1 MSMNN
6 AALELALRAA
16 MSRLTLAVA
25 NRDAPNSLKLEGLT
39 LAQVTATILAG
50 TASNATLFDG
60 KTYAEV
66 ITAATSGNAADID
79 ALEAAFATF
88 IARTDNPNS
97 VTKAQVGLGAVENYG
112 IASQAD
118 ADAKAADKY
127 VTPSIADYMVQKA
140 VDALVGAAP
149 ETLNTISEIAAALGD
164 DPDIINTLLT
174 AIGTKE
180 TPAGAQAKADAAV
193 TAAAADATTKADA
206 AQAAAIAAAALD
218 ATSKAD
224 AAQAAAIASGES
236 YTDTAIAG
244 VGASLERA
252 TQAEAEG
259 GTDNVK
265 LMTPLSSAQAIAALG
280 ATLFLGVGATA
291 VDSALLEGQTLAQV
305 IATAQAGVDMSN
317 VVQKTDDFAAYSVGE
332 EIIGDLVTSLR
343 AADTANVDAITVVS
357 DALGAFIASKATE
370 AEAIAGTDDVK
381 YITALALKA
390 KVDAA
395 INSVVDGAP
404 EALDTLKELAIAL
417 ADQDNEVAAIV
428 TVLDTKQNAAQVSAA
443 IAAVTDLLAARVDAL
458 EAEDVVVDGRLD
470 ALEAAVGSGSNFMQT
485 GVTDLGTNPVALA
498 SDVPEAAP
506 RSLKA
511 IVDALEA
518 ADVVVNDR
526 ITGEVAGVNSAIT
539 AVSDAAAA
547 ANTLVADRATAL
559 EAADVVS
566 DGRLDVL
573 ETGIATKLEQNGS
586 LDAATVNQD
595 VEGTPTQ
602 VLIGTVLSALEAHI
616 TAVENGGAGDLATL
630 QSAFNDF
637 VAAKATGAEVI
648 AGTDDVKYTTSLA
661 VKAAI
666 VDAIDALVG
675 AAPAALDTINEIAA
689 ALNNDPNV
697 INNLMTAIG
706 TKLDATATAVDSAKL
721 GGVVAADYATKVYVD
736 DTVEALTEGFIA
748 SAVDLAPNYKG
759 DLTIANLGSGSYGF
773 NASGSIAPA
782 TYGSITV
789 QAFHWN
795 ASVLTV
801 KVLGDK
807 TAAGIDAAIVNSLV
821 LNAPVS
827 ATFASGST
835 TFVFTVDKVL
845 PTTGVVPVAF

>member
-149 ETLNTISEIAAALGD
+149 ETLNTINEIAAALGN
-164 DPDIINTLLT
+164 DPDIINNLMA

-180 TPAGAQAKADAAV
+180 TPEGAQAKADAAV
-193 TAAAADATTKADA
+193 TTAAADATTKADA

-236 YTDTAIAG
+236 YTDAAIAG

-317 VVQKTDDFAAYSVGE
+317 VVQKTDDFGQYSVG
-332 EIIGDLVTSLR
+332 GSLLSALLADL
-343 AADTANVDAITVVS
+343 AA
-357 DALGAFIASKATE
+357 GADLTTLQNSFNAFVAAKATE
-370 AEAIAGTDDVK
+370 AEIIAGTDDAK
-381 YITALALKA
+381 YTTSLGVAGAIQ
-390 KVDAA
+390 AA
-395 INSVVDGAP
+395 IDALVGAAP
-404 EALDTLKELAIAL
+404 AALDTINELAAALNNDPDIINNLTSLIGTKLNLAEVQAEIATAL
-417 ADQDNEVAAIV
+417 TPVGV
-428 TVLDTKQNAAQVSAA
+428 RL
-443 IAAVTDLLAARVDAL
+443 DAL
-458 EAEDVVVDGRLD
+458 EADDVAVDSRID

-518 ADVVVNDR
+518 ADIVVNDR

-602 VLIGTVLSALEAHI
+602 VLIGTVLSALETHI
-616 TAVENGGAGDLATL
+616 AAVEAGGAGDLASL

-648 AGTDDVKYTTSLA
+648 TGTDDVKYTTSLA

-689 ALNNDPNV
+689 ALNNDPDV

-759 DLTIANLGSGSYGF
+759 DLTIADLGAGSYGF

-789 QAFHWN
+789 QAFHWD